1 MRTITKRVL
10 TLAATAAVSAGLML
24 GGLPASAAPAS
35 APNSPSTFSTADED
49 QQGEGEVESVAEG
62 YASIKLKTGVKVRVR
77 LAACIVIGGPLIEGV
92 KVRLGVNLLGIRI
105 LVVL

>member
-10 TLAATAAVSAGLML
+10 TLAATTAVSAGLAL
-24 GGLPASAAPAS
+24 GGLPASAAPTDPPA
-35 APNSPSTFSTADED
+35 PSTATQVDAQE
-49 QQGEGEVESVAEG
+49 QGEGEVESVVNGEATV
-62 YASIKLKTGVKVRVR
+62 KLKTGVRVKLR
-77 LAACIVIGGPLIEGV
+77 LNACIVIGGPIIEGV

>member
-10 TLAATAAVSAGLML
+10 TLAATTAVSAGLAL
-24 GGLPASAAPAS
+24 GGPPASAAPAS
-35 APNSPSTFSTADED
+35 PAAPSMTTQVDAQE
-49 QQGEGEVESVAEG
+49 QGEGEVESVAEG
-62 YASIKLKTGVKVRVR
+62 YATVKLKTGARVKLR
-77 LAACIVIGGPLIEGV
+77 LAGCIVIGGPLIEGV

>member
-10 TLAATAAVSAGLML
+10 TLAATAAVTAGLAL
-24 GGLPASAAPAS
+24 VGLPASAAPANPATPS
-35 APNSPSTFSTADED
+35 ATTQVDAQE
-49 QQGEGEVESVAEG
+49 QGEGEVESIVDG
-62 YASIKLKTGVKVRVR
+62 NVTVKLKTGVRVKLR
-77 LAACIVIGGPLIEGV
+77 ANACIVIGGPLVEGV